1 MNKIEL
7 LAPAGDLERA
17 KIAILYGADAVYVGG
32 KKFSLRARASN
43 FEMDDIYELCRF
55 AKEHNAKVYVTTN
68 IIAHNNDLSGYEE
81 YVLELEKAGV
91 SALIAADIGLISRAI
106 KVLTTMEVH
115 ASTQLSLSN
124 VEAVKFFKD
133 MGCTRCVLAREC
145 SMNQIEDICAKSP
158 VEIEVFVHG
167 AMCSSYSGKCVLSNY
182 MTNRDANRGGCAQ
195 SCRWSYKPYD
205 SNKEKVSDNIFTF
218 SSKDLMGI
226 RYLPRMIEAGVASL
240 KVEGRM
246 KTSHYLSTVMGVY
259 RAAIDEYYATGS
271 ISYEKY
277 EKELAKCENRKASH
291 GFFEGNVT
299 VNQQIFDLNND
310 VATQEYVAS
319 VLDYDDKTNMV
330 KIEQRNYF
338 TIDDTLEMVGYDIEK
353 FNFKVDE
360 FYDEDGNVVTIAN
373 NPKKVLFFKLDRPV
387 KKDYFMRKIKL

>member
-43 FEMDDIYELCRF
+43 FEMDDIYELCDF
-55 AKEHNAKVYVTTN
+55 ARKHNAKVYVTTN
-68 IIAHNNDLSGYEE
+68 IIAHNNDLAGYEE

-91 SALIAADIGLISRAI
+91 SALIAADIGLISRAV

-124 VEAVKFFKD
+124 IESIKFFKD

-145 SMNQIEDICAKSP
+145 SMDQIEDICSKTP
-158 VEIEVFVHG
+158 TEIEVFVHG

-205 SNKEKVSDNIFTF
+205 SNKEKVSDKVFTF
-218 SSKDLMGI
+218 SSKDMMAI
-226 RYLPRMIEAGVASL
+226 RYLPRLIDCGVASL

-246 KTSHYLSTVMGVY
+246 KTSHYLSTVIGNY
-259 RAAIDEYYATGS
+259 RKAIDEYYATGK
-271 ISYEKY
+271 IDFEKY
-277 EKELAKCENRKASH
+277 EKELVKCENRKTSY
-291 GFFEGNVT
+291 GFYNGNVT
-299 VNQQIFDLNND
+299 FNQQIFDLNND

-319 VLDYDDKTNMV
+319 VLDYDNDSKMV

-338 TIDDTLEMVGYDIEK
+338 TIDDELEMVGYDIEK
-353 FNFKVDE
+353 YNFKVSE
-360 FYDEDGNVVTIAN
+360 LLDEDGNKIEIAN
-373 NPKKVLFFKLDRPV
+373 NPKKVLYFKSDREV
-387 KKDYFMRKIKL
+387 KKDYFIRKTKI